1 MNTKEHIIE
10 IIARLME
17 DESVK
22 EQLKHNDDLTQLKI
36 NSINFIRLVVELE
49 DFFEVEFE
57 DDALDYTKYLSLNE
71 LCNYLEK
78 RKQAAE

>member
-22 EQLKHNDDLTQLKI
+22 EQLKHNDDLTQLEI